1 MIDTIKA
8 VLENT
13 QNRTPMVHSITNNVT
28 INDCANII
36 LAAGGTAIMAQDE
49 REVEEITSHAQA
61 LVLNMGAVRAQEAM
75 LRAAKIAK
83 RNGCPVVLDPVA
95 AGASTLR
102 REMCSRLLSENLV
115 SVIRGNASEVRALA
129 AGAEQETGVE
139 ASALDSVTEDNLQES
154 AAWLR
159 SFSRRTGAVVMLTGA
174 MDVITDGTRTA
185 VVRGG
190 SAYLRRITGAGCM
203 LTSLTG
209 VYCGANPDILLEAAV
224 TASEVMKHCGE
235 TAEARVRKEMEGT
248 ASFRTRLID
257 AVSLL
262 NADELTTNLIRSEQT
277 VLHEQIH
284 VDQIRIACRCRK
296 ALVRRIAKAGMTERK
311 HLPVGLMRRCQKI
324 YKITGGF
331 AHGAHAVRRRQ

>member
-1 MIDTIKA
+1 MIETIKI

-49 REVEEITSHAQA
+49 REVEEIASHAQA
-61 LVLNMGAVRAQEAM
+61 LVINMGAVRAQEAM

-83 RNGCPVVLDPVA
+83 RNSRPVVLDPVA

-257 AVSLL
+257 AVSM
-262 NADELTTNLIRSEQT
+262 LTGSDLAARLR
-277 VLHEQIH
+277 VQI
-284 VDQIRIACRCRK
+284 
-296 ALVRRIAKAGMTERK
+296 L
-311 HLPVGLMRRCQKI
+311 
-324 YKITGGF
+324 
-331 AHGAHAVRRRQ
+331 

>member
-1 MIDTIKA
+1 MIETIKT

-83 RNGCPVVLDPVA
+83 QNGRPVVLDPVA

-102 REMCSRLLSENLV
+102 REMCARLLCENLV

-129 AGAEQETGVE
+129 VGAEQETGVE

-174 MDVITDGTRTA
+174 MDVITDGIRTA

-209 VYCGANPDILLEAAV
+209 VYCGANPNTLLEAAV

-235 TAEARVRKEMEGT
+235 IADARVRKEMEGT

-262 NADELTTNLIRSEQT
+262 DADELTSKLCLQM
-277 VLHEQIH
+277 L
-284 VDQIRIACRCRK
+284 
-296 ALVRRIAKAGMTERK
+296 
-311 HLPVGLMRRCQKI
+311 
-324 YKITGGF
+324 
-331 AHGAHAVRRRQ
+331 

>member
-49 REVEEITSHAQA
+49 REVE
-61 LVLNMGAVRAQEAM
+61 
-75 LRAAKIAK
+75 
-83 RNGCPVVLDPVA
+83 VLDPVA

-262 NADELTTNLIRSEQT
+262 NADELTPNLC
-277 VLHEQIH
+277 LQI
-284 VDQIRIACRCRK
+284 
-296 ALVRRIAKAGMTERK
+296 L
-311 HLPVGLMRRCQKI
+311 
-324 YKITGGF
+324 
-331 AHGAHAVRRRQ
+331 

>member
-1 MIDTIKA
+1 MIQNIKT

-83 RNGCPVVLDPVA
+83 LNGRPVVLDPVA

-102 REMCSRLLSENLV
+102 REMCARLLCENLV

-209 VYCGANPDILLEAAV
+209 VYCGATPNTLLEAAV

-262 NADELTTNLIRSEQT
+262 DADELTSKLCLQM
-277 VLHEQIH
+277 L
-284 VDQIRIACRCRK
+284 
-296 ALVRRIAKAGMTERK
+296 
-311 HLPVGLMRRCQKI
+311 
-324 YKITGGF
+324 
-331 AHGAHAVRRRQ
+331 

>member
-61 LVLNMGAVRAQEAM
+61 LVINMGAVRAQEAM

-83 RNGCPVVLDPVA
+83 RNGRPVVLDPVA

-139 ASALDSVTEDNLQES
+139 ASALDSVTEAHIQKAFDELS
-154 AAWLR
+154 VG
-159 SFSRRTGAVVMLTGA
+159 RTTLIIAHRLATIQGADRIVVIENGK
-174 MDVITDGTRTA
+174 IEEEGTQA
-185 VVRGG
+185 ELLARGG
-190 SAYLRRITGAGCM
+190 MY
-203 LTSLTG
+203 
-209 VYCGANPDILLEAAV
+209 
-224 TASEVMKHCGE
+224 
-235 TAEARVRKEMEGT
+235 
-248 ASFRTRLID
+248 
-257 AVSLL
+257 
-262 NADELTTNLIRSEQT
+262 
-277 VLHEQIH
+277 
-284 VDQIRIACRCRK
+284 
-296 ALVRRIAKAGMTERK
+296 AKLYQAQ
-311 HLPVGLMRRCQKI
+311 MR
-324 YKITGGF
+324 
-331 AHGAHAVRRRQ
+331 

>member
-61 LVLNMGAVRAQEAM
+61 LVINMGAVRAQEAM
-75 LRAAKIAK
+75 LRAAKIAR
-83 RNGCPVVLDPVA
+83 RNGNPVVLDPVA

-209 VYCGANPDILLEAAV
+209 VYCGANPDILLEAVV

-257 AVSLL
+257 AVSM
-262 NADELTTNLIRSEQT
+262 LTGSDLAAKLR
-277 VLHEQIH
+277 VQI
-284 VDQIRIACRCRK
+284 
-296 ALVRRIAKAGMTERK
+296 L
-311 HLPVGLMRRCQKI
+311 
-324 YKITGGF
+324 
-331 AHGAHAVRRRQ
+331 

>member
-61 LVLNMGAVRAQEAM
+61 LVINMGAVRAQEAM

-83 RNGCPVVLDPVA
+83 RNGRPVVLDPVA

-139 ASALDSVTEDNLQES
+139 ASVLDSVTEDNLQES

-159 SFSRRTGAVVMLTGA
+159 SCRHAHRRDGCNYRWNPYRS
-174 MDVITDGTRTA
+174 GTRRQCVSA
-185 VVRGG
+185 ADHRRRLYAHLADRRVLRCESRYIVRSRSHGIGG
-190 SAYLRRITGAGCM
+190 DEALRRNSRGAC
-203 LTSLTG
+203 
-209 VYCGANPDILLEAAV
+209 A
-224 TASEVMKHCGE
+224 
-235 TAEARVRKEMEGT
+235 
-248 ASFRTRLID
+248 
-257 AVSLL
+257 
-262 NADELTTNLIRSEQT
+262 
-277 VLHEQIH
+277 
-284 VDQIRIACRCRK
+284 
-296 ALVRRIAKAGMTERK
+296 
-311 HLPVGLMRRCQKI
+311 
-324 YKITGGF
+324 
-331 AHGAHAVRRRQ
+331 

>member
-61 LVLNMGAVRAQEAM
+61 LVINMGAVRAQEAM

-209 VYCGANPDILLEAAV
+209 GSGGANPGLLLEAAG

-262 NADELTTNLIRSEQT
+262 NADELTPNLCLQ
-277 VLHEQIH
+277 L
-284 VDQIRIACRCRK
+284 
-296 ALVRRIAKAGMTERK
+296 L
-311 HLPVGLMRRCQKI
+311 
-324 YKITGGF
+324 
-331 AHGAHAVRRRQ
+331 

>member
-83 RNGCPVVLDPVA
+83 RNGRPVVLDPVA

-209 VYCGANPDILLEAAV
+209 VYCGANPDTLLEAAV

-248 ASFRTRLID
+248 AFFRTRLID

-262 NADELTTNLIRSEQT
+262 NADELTPNLC
-277 VLHEQIH
+277 LQI
-284 VDQIRIACRCRK
+284 
-296 ALVRRIAKAGMTERK
+296 L
-311 HLPVGLMRRCQKI
+311 
-324 YKITGGF
+324 
-331 AHGAHAVRRRQ
+331 

>member
-61 LVLNMGAVRAQEAM
+61 LVINMGAVRAQEAM

-83 RNGCPVVLDPVA
+83 RNGRPVVLDPVA

-262 NADELTTNLIRSEQT
+262 DAEEIASNAR
-277 VLHEQIH
+277 LH
-284 VDQIRIACRCRK
+284 
-296 ALVRRIAKAGMTERK
+296 L
-311 HLPVGLMRRCQKI
+311 L
-324 YKITGGF
+324 
-331 AHGAHAVRRRQ
+331 

>member
-1 MIDTIKA
+1 MIETIKT

-61 LVLNMGAVRAQEAM
+61 LVINMGAVRAQEAM

-83 RNGCPVVLDPVA
+83 RNGRPVVLDPVA

-174 MDVITDGTRTA
+174 MDVITNGTRTA

-257 AVSLL
+257 AVSM
-262 NADELTTNLIRSEQT
+262 LTGSDLAAKLR
-277 VLHEQIH
+277 VQI
-284 VDQIRIACRCRK
+284 
-296 ALVRRIAKAGMTERK
+296 L
-311 HLPVGLMRRCQKI
+311 
-324 YKITGGF
+324 
-331 AHGAHAVRRRQ
+331 